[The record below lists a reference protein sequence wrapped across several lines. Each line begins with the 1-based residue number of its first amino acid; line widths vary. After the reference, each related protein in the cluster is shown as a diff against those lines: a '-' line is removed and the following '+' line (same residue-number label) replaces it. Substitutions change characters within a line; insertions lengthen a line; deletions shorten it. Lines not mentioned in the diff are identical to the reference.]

1 VKRLLAIT
9 FVLASCGSGYT
20 FPTAAPALVL
30 PDEVEDA
37 ITVIEQVPEPSVGV
51 ITFGTS
57 YDPETLDIP
66 EPLTRFKRTYPVIA
80 WSAVLG
86 RGVDAAFVTWLVVRQ
101 SESGTEEIMFEVE
114 EPIDDS
120 SMNILAN
127 SSSLT
132 FHVDHVAGMYVMR
145 YLDARE
151 VLAEGAFTL
160 VN

>member
-1 VKRLLAIT
+1 MAIALFLT
-9 FVLASCGSGYT
+9 ACADASAYA
-20 FPTAAPALVL
+20 TAAPALVR
-30 PDEVEDA
+30 PAPVEDA
-37 ITVIEQVPEPSVGV
+37 MVQIAPNPEAVIGV

-66 EPLTRFKRTYPVIA
+66 EPLTRFKRTYPLIA
-80 WSAVLG
+80 WSAALTH
-86 RGVDAAFVTWLVVRQ
+86 GVNAAFVTWLVVRQ

-120 SMNILAN
+120 SLRTLAN
-127 SSSLT
+127 AGSLT
-132 FHVDHVAGMYVMR
+132 LHVDHVAGTYIMR

-151 VLAEGAFTL
+151 VLAEGTFTL